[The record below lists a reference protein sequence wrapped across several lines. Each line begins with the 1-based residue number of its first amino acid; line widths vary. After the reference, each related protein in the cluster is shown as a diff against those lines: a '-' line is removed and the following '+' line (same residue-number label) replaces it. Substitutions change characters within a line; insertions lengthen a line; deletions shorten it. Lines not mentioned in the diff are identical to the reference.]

1 MMGRKVNGVGP
12 LDADVFAIGEAPGL
26 AESESGRPFVGKS
39 GRELTRYI
47 ERSAKLRR
55 EDWYLTNLCK
65 WRPETRRATGNN
77 PPTSADIH
85 RDEPELAQELLKVG
99 PSWIVAIGRYS
110 LQWLLGKKAT
120 VTDCHGFAYPLPDA
134 TIAKIVRLTG
144 DAEDTVRKR
153 LGSARVVSVT
163 HPAAGLHD
171 TDTQSEIHFD
181 FVRLG
186 QFVRGELD
194 PAPPIDAYPNP
205 DYREVEVLPSLSPR
219 KVAVDTEGVESD
231 IWCSTLTWKPGMGR
245 LVLTDSLRAMQSYRR
260 FILRDGHTLG
270 LHNAPWDI
278 PKICRMLEIDIYEFS
293 KLVDFE
299 DTMQMA
305 FLVRLVPKALKQLG
319 KRFEGVDDIRKYME
333 VVGPYDQQKAEQYLM
348 RVVTDFACSV
358 CEGTGQTLNTTRTHK
373 KTGKPLEPK
382 LEKCEACAGDGT
394 TWEPPQEKFVW
405 DPQKQRVRIS
415 RGWPMGRRVRAMLNK
430 AADLEEHAEER
441 ADEGDGTVL
450 NDFDESATEGGG
462 DDREIAGL
470 RRKWLNIDYEFRVQV
485 EDRLGP
491 MPEATLRDVPFEI
504 ARRYACLDSDLT
516 YRSWPKLEQM
526 IEADGLREVYEV
538 DRDTICYVT
547 QMMQVGMKVDVPYL
561 NELSD
566 FLTVEMDQ
574 RLYKLE
580 RLAGHYVNPNSM
592 NQVGDLLFGQL
603 GLRPVKMTATGIES
617 TDNKVLKDL
626 QIQVA
631 AEMDRDPRAKTA
643 FDALTYILDYRE
655 RSKMKSTYT
664 VALPRRVDANSRIH
678 TQFKMASVASRR
690 LASAEPNLMNI
701 PSRTPLGKKVKYA
714 FTCEDGNVLVDADY
728 KQLEFRILAHVS
740 GEKQLIDAI
749 RRGLDPH
756 ALSTQ
761 KVFGIPVEKV
771 TDGMW
776 QRTAAKTVG
785 FAILYGASAPTIK
798 AQLKLLANID
808 VEESECQR
816 WIDDYTSTGFPAIGE
831 YIADCVA
838 HARRYGYAV
847 DMWGHRR
854 YLPGVHS
861 AINSVRAEAERIA
874 VNHTIQSAA
883 SGIVKLAM
891 REDWNTTLPKFRRRG
906 YCEPVLQLHDALT
919 HEVKREMAEEF
930 AQAITDVMGGVV
942 DWKVPITA
950 DVKITRRWGSKEAA

>member
-1 MMGRKVNGVGP
+1 MRVKGQGP
-12 LDADVFAIGEAPGL
+12 LDAEIVAIGEASGI
-26 AESESGRPFVGKS
+26 AEDESGRPFVGKS
-39 GRELTRYI
+39 GRELTRYLQ
-47 ERSAKLRR
+47 RSAKLDRN
-55 EDWYLTNLCK
+55 EIYVTNLVK
-65 WRPETRRATGNN
+65 ERPETRRVTGNN
-77 PPTSADIH
+77 PPTAADIH

-134 TIAKIVRLTG
+134 TLAKIARLTG

-163 HPAAGLHD
+163 HPAAGPPD

-205 DYREVEVLPSLSPR
+205 DYREVEVLPSLRPR
-219 KVAVDTEGVESD
+219 SVAIDTEGLRGRVWGASVA
-231 IWCSTLTWKPGMGR
+231 WKPGTGY
-245 LVLTDSLRAMQSYRR
+245 VLRTSNRRAMQSLRQ
-260 FILRDGHTLG
+260 FIEHGGHTLEM
-270 LHNAPWDI
+270 HNAPHDI
-278 PKICRMLEIDIYEFS
+278 PILCELLGWDVYEFS
-293 KLVDFE
+293 ARVKFG
-299 DTMQMA
+299 DTMQRA
-305 FLVRLVPKALKQLG
+305 FLQRLVPKGLKQLG
-319 KRFEGVDDIRKYME
+319 SRFEGIRDVEKYME
-333 VVGPYDQQKAEQYLM
+333 VVGPYDQQKAERYLM

-373 KTGKPLEPK
+373 KTGKLLEPK

-430 AADLEEHAEER
+430 AADLEEQAEER
-441 ADEGDGTVL
+441 TDEGDGTVL

-491 MPEATLRDVPFEI
+491 MPEATLDDVPLDKAVRYS
-504 ARRYACLDSDLT
+504 ARDADMTIRIL
-516 YRSWPKLEQM
+516 PKLEQM
-526 IEADGLREVYEV
+526 IEADGLRDVYEV

-580 RLAGHYVNPNSM
+580 RLSGHYVNPNSM

-603 GLRPVKMTATGIES
+603 GLQPVKMTATGIES

-643 FDALTYILDYRE
+643 FDALTCILDYRE

-701 PSRTPLGKKVKYA
+701 PSRTSLGKKVKYA
-714 FTCEDGNVLVDADY
+714 FTCEDDNVIVEADY
-728 KQLEFRILAHVS
+728 EQLEFRILAHAA
-740 GEKQLIDAI
+740 GEKQLIQAV
-749 RRGLDPH
+749 LD
-756 ALSTQ
+756 
-761 KVFGIPVEKV
+761 GIDLHTMTAAMIFEVPISQV
-771 TDGMW
+771 TDT
-776 QRTAAKTVG
+776 QRRCAKTIN
-785 FAILYGASAPTIK
+785 FAVLYGASAPTIK
-798 AQLKLLANID
+798 AQLKLLAGID
-808 VEESECQR
+808 VPENTCQR
-816 WIDDYTSTGFPAIGE
+816 WIDDYTSKRFQAIGE
-831 YIADCVA
+831 YIADCIA

-847 DMWGHRR
+847 DMFGHRR

-861 AINSVRAEAERIA
+861 AIPSIRAEAERVA
-874 VNHTIQSAA
+874 VNHTIQSPA
-883 SGIVKLAM
+883 SHLVKLAM
-891 REDWNTTLPKFRRRG
+891 IGWWDELPKFRRRG
-906 YCEPVLQLHDALT
+906 FCEPILQLHDALYN
-919 HEVKREMAEEF
+919 EVKQSMAEES
-930 AQAITDVMGGVV
+930 AKKIVKVMGGVV
-942 DWKVPITA
+942 NWKVPITA